1 MYRTIVSLVNSIGWS
16 SFEIGTAWSWN
27 ISQTVFCDSGCNP
40 KYIEFIPNLSQNPI
54 QSSNLL
60 TARLYVSS
68 PPGAQKA
75 PPRRGP
81 WSPCFCVSLSI
92 QSLWAATLLYTPGK
106 FSWGWSSK
114 GMLPPQL
121 NTFGRYWDK
130 GRLLQFGDYHR
141 GEGGG
146 KSTKSQ
152 FTGTHN
158 WYFNQVVDDIIK
170 TWYS

>member
-1 MYRTIVSLVNSIGWS
+1 MKPTGWS
-16 SFEIGTAWSWN
+16 GFEIGATRSWN

-40 KYIEFIPNLSQNPI
+40 KYTSLFQTSPKIWIFLPLKIK
-54 QSSNLL
+54 SSNRL
-60 TARLYVSS
+60 TATSYICIFS
-68 PPGAQKA
+68 PGAQKA

-141 GEGGG
+141 GEGGA
-146 KSTKSQ
+146 SRQ
-152 FTGTHN
+152 NHN
-158 WYFNQVVDDIIK
+158 LLEHTIDISIK
-170 TWYS
+170 